1 MTFEEFKNYSTKV
14 SSEMLFIVITTL
26 EKRLPCSEF
35 YFKERDNFKHEVSE
49 NEKMNKKDNF
59 ITQSPIL
66 TPKNQRSLKNV
77 VLLQKRLHRKLPN
90 FPQT

>member
-1 MTFEEFKNYSTKV
+1 
-14 SSEMLFIVITTL
+14 MLFIVIKTL

-66 TPKNQRSLKNV
+66 TPKN
-77 VLLQKRLHRKLPN
+77 
-90 FPQT
+90 